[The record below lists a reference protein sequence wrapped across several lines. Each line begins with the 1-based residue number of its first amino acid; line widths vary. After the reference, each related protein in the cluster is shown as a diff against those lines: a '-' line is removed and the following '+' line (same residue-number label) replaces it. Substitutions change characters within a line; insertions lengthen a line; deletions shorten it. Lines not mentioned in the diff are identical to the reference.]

1 MGPENSPPPWS
12 RHSRTVRPVYSAT
25 TARSRTPARWRRPT
39 PRPSTWSGSARSTC
53 GRAPRASHGCCPRK
67 RSRRSARSSAR
78 TVPADAARRRRGPPG
93 DRETTG
99 PFGILGDALPPRL
112 SARTPEHHRLCA
124 RRRGDALSRARVP
137 ADYAAATTS
146 KPGNPCRGRIK
157 ETAQVKTDVEE
168 LSPTRVKLTV
178 EVPFDE
184 LKPNLDKAYK
194 EISQQVRLKG
204 FRPGKVPA
212 ALIDQYV
219 GRGTVLQE
227 AVNDA
232 LPGLYG
238 RAVEETELF
247 ALGQPDVEITE
258 LEDNEQF
265 AFTAEVDIRPKFEVP
280 DYDGLEITVDTVE
293 VTDEE
298 IEETLSNLRERF
310 ATLTNAERPA
320 EEGDFASIDLAA
332 TVDGEDIEDARTSGY
347 SYEVGSR
354 SSVEGLDDQLVGMN
368 AGDSKTFTTTLVGG
382 EQEGQEAEVTV
393 TVHSVKIKELPELDD
408 EFAQLGSEFD
418 TIDELREDIR
428 KRLGEQKRGQQLGQ
442 ARDKALEVLMEKI
455 DIPLPESVIES
466 EIQRRNEQ
474 LDQQLQMYGMT
485 RDKYLEDQEKSE
497 EEYDQELK
505 DGAREAVKGG
515 FILDQLALQEELT
528 VENEELAEYVVRNA
542 MQMGVQPDVLAKH
555 LTENGQLPAVVSE
568 VLRTK
573 ALNLV
578 VEHVKATDESGADVD
593 IAALQRQESGETDA
607 EDEPAAEVTEAAEA
621 PEAEAEAEEK
631 KADA

>member
-1 MGPENSPPPWS
+1 MQASIESTGNLERRLTFTLPQE
-12 RHSRTVRPVYSAT
+12 RLETHVGGRLREIAR
-25 TARSRTPARWRRPT
+25 TAR
-39 PRPSTWSGSARSTC
+39 
-53 GRAPRASHGCCPRK
+53 
-67 RSRRSARSSAR
+67 
-78 TVPADAARRRRGPPG
+78 
-93 DRETTG
+93 
-99 PFGILGDALPPRL
+99 I
-112 SARTPEHHRLCA
+112 
-124 RRRGDALSRARVP
+124 
-137 ADYAAATTS
+137 
-146 KPGNPCRGRIK
+146 
-157 ETAQVKTDVEE
+157 
-168 LSPTRVKLTV
+168 
-178 EVPFDE
+178 
-184 LKPNLDKAYK
+184 
-194 EISQQVRLKG
+194 KG

-212 ALIDQYV
+212 RLIDQYV

-258 LEDNEQF
+258 LEDNQQF

-332 TVDGEDIEDARTSGY
+332 TVDGKDIEDARTSGY

-354 SSVEGLDDQLVGMN
+354 SSVEGLDDQLVGMS
-368 AGDSKTFTTTLVGG
+368 AGESKTFTTTLVGG
-382 EQEGQEAEVTV
+382 DQEGSEAEVTV

-418 TIDELREDIR
+418 TIEELREDVR
-428 KRLGEQKRGQQLGQ
+428 KRLGDQKRGQQLGQ
-442 ARDKALEVLMEKI
+442 ARDKALEALMEKL
-455 DIPLPESVIES
+455 DIPLPESVIEN

-474 LDQQLQMYGMT
+474 LDQQLQMYGMS
-485 RDKYLEDQEKSE
+485 REKYLEDQEKSE
-497 EEYDQELK
+497 EEYDTELK

-528 VENEELAEYVVRNA
+528 VENEELTEYVVRNA

-555 LTENGQLPAVVSE
+555 LTENGQIPAVVSE

-578 VEHVKATDESGADVD
+578 VEHVKATDESGADID
-593 IAALQRQESGETDA
+593 IAALQRQESGET
-607 EDEPAAEVTEAAEA
+607 EDEGAEAETAPVEAAEA
-621 PEAEAEAEEK
+621 APEAAPEVEAEPDEK